1 MQCSNC
7 HSVIEPNVNPTS
19 ICISKKSVDCR
30 DMCKICK
37 VYSET
42 CVYCRI
48 QALHKVRPITNHRLD
63 GQELRQSKNEVVKHI
78 RDSEYDI
85 YIPSIQNN
93 PNGYQILND
102 SLEDKLT
109 EILRKRDS
117 LPKKKQMDAIL
128 GDQSVEDYMFS
139 SQLKYKKARWEILII
154 HIALIPTGYFLGFI
168 LNSVVFTL
176 VFLPVMILIEFFS
189 GKTIPNMALE
199 DFSPLGIE
207 TFLILLL
214 GLFFAITQFWGLR
227 FMLQYHKE
235 SVNQVKNSV
244 GYVINK
250 YPETWEEFNW
260 PRYEYLHTELKYLR
274 KALRILKDISLM
286 ETKIKKIE
294 TECAKIP
301 HKIHDEL
308 GYEWSLK
315 QHLEVYIYS
324 GSTSLSRPVAGS
336 RPDPRL
342 LCSVCGIG
350 TGSSCDCWDDP

>member
-7 HSVIEPNVNPTS
+7 HSLIEPNVNPTS

-30 DMCKICK
+30 DMCEKCK

-42 CVYCRI
+42 CVYCRR
-48 QALHKVRPITNHRLD
+48 QTLLKASPGTYLLD
-63 GQELRQSKNEVVKHI
+63 GQKLKQSKNEVVKHI
-78 RDSEYDI
+78 HDSEYNI
-85 YIPSIQNN
+85 YISSILHK
-93 PNGYQILND
+93 PNGYQILKN
-102 SLEDKLT
+102 SLEHKLT
-109 EILRKRDS
+109 ETSSKRDS
-117 LPKKKQMDAIL
+117 LPKNKQMDAIL

-139 SQLKYKKARWEILII
+139 SQMKYKKARWEILII

-168 LNSVVFTL
+168 LNSFVFTL
-176 VFLPVMILIEFFS
+176 VFLPVIILLEFFS
-189 GKTIPNMALE
+189 GKTLPNMALE

-235 SVNQVKNSV
+235 SVTEVKNSV

-260 PRYEYLHTELKYLR
+260 PRYESIQKELKFLR
-274 KALRILKDISLM
+274 KALRLLKELSLT
-286 ETKIKKIE
+286 ETKVKKVE

-308 GYEWSLK
+308 GYEWSLS
-315 QHLEVYIYS
+315 QHLKVKIYS
-324 GSTSLSRPVAGS
+324 GSASLSRPVAES

-350 TGSSCDCWDDP
+350 DGSSCDCWDDP

>member
-48 QALHKVRPITNHRLD
+48 QALHKVHPITNHRLD

-139 SQLKYKKARWEILII
+139 SQWKCEKARWEIAWIYMRF
-154 HIALIPTGYFLGFI
+154 IPYAYFGFLVI
-168 LNSVVFTL
+168 GGLLSL
-176 VFLPVMILIEFFS
+176 VFLPIIYFIEY
-189 GKTIPNMALE
+189 
-199 DFSPLGIE
+199 
-207 TFLILLL
+207 L
-214 GLFFAITQFWGLR
+214 GLESNSIVILCTVIPMGLI
-227 FMLQYHKE
+227 FMICLLAGFLGLLHDHKE
-235 SVNQVKNSV
+235 SVNQVKNTV

-260 PRYEYLHTELKYLR
+260 PRYEYIQAELKFLR
-274 KALRILKDISLM
+274 KALRLLKDISRR
-286 ETKIKKIE
+286 ENKIKKVE
-294 TECAKIP
+294 TEGAKIP
-301 HKIHDEL
+301 HKIEHEL
-308 GYEWSLK
+308 GYEYNLK
-315 QHLEVYIYS
+315 WHLVIAVS
-324 GSTSLSRPVAGS
+324 IGWGSISRPVAES

>member
-7 HSVIEPNVNPTS
+7 HSLIEPNVNPTS

-30 DMCKICK
+30 DMCEKCK

-42 CVYCRI
+42 CVYCRR
-48 QALHKVRPITNHRLD
+48 QTLLKASPGTYLLD

-85 YIPSIQNN
+85 YISSIQNK

-139 SQLKYKKARWEILII
+139 SQLKYKKARWEIVWIYMRFTPY
-154 HIALIPTGYFLGFI
+154 AYFGFLVI
-168 LNSVVFTL
+168 GGLLSL
-176 VFLPVMILIEFFS
+176 VFLPIIYFIEYLGLESNSIVILCVVIPMGLILMIC
-189 GKTIPNMALE
+189 
-199 DFSPLGIE
+199 
-207 TFLILLL
+207 LLL
-214 GLFFAITQFWGLR
+214 GFLGL
-227 FMLQYHKE
+227 LQDHKE
-235 SVNQVKNSV
+235 SVTEVKNSV

-260 PRYEYLHTELKYLR
+260 PRYEYIQTELKFLR
-274 KALRILKDISLM
+274 KALRLLKELSLR
-286 ETKIKKIE
+286 ETKVKKVE
-294 TECAKIP
+294 TECANIP
-301 HKIHDEL
+301 HKIHDKL
-308 GYEWSLK
+308 GYEWSLS
-315 QHLEVYIYS
+315 QHLEVYIYL
-324 GSTSLSRPVAGS
+324 GSTSLSRPVAES